1 MHPAD
6 RVRFATETAKAVL
19 EGRLDPS
26 EAEAALRLQLEQVVP
41 QLRND
46 RDSVTRSECEAVA
59 TTLRLLGE
67 QVNDRAGEHG
77 DPSPHL
83 SIAEMLGHLAQVL
96 R

>member
-19 EGRLDPS
+19 EGRLDPL
-26 EAEAALRLQLEQVVP
+26 EAEAALRLQLEQLVP

-46 RDSVTRSECEAVA
+46 RDAVTRSECESVA

-67 QVNDRAGEHG
+67 QVNDRASEGG
-77 DPSPHL
+77 DTSAHV
-83 SIAEMLGHLAQVL
+83 SIAEMLGRLAQVL

>member
-1 MHPAD
+1 VHPAD

-19 EGRLDPS
+19 DGRLSPA
-26 EAEAALRLQLEQVVP
+26 EAEATLRLQLDQTVP
-41 QLRND
+41 LLRGD

-67 QVNDRAGEHG
+67 QINDRAATHGEPELHT
-77 DPSPHL
+77 SV
-83 SIAEMLGHLAQVL
+83 AEMLGRLAQVL

>member
-19 EGRLDPS
+19 EGRLDP
-26 EAEAALRLQLEQVVP
+26 AEAATALALQIEQLVP
-41 QLRND
+41 QLRSD
-46 RDSVTRSECEAVA
+46 RDSVTRSECESVA

-67 QVNDRAGEHG
+67 QVNDRAGDHG
-77 DPSPHL
+77 QADAHVA
-83 SIAEMLGHLAQVL
+83 IAEALGHLAQVL

>member
-19 EGRLDPS
+19 EDRLDPS
-26 EAEAALRLQLEQVVP
+26 EAEAALRLQLEQLVP

-67 QVNDRAGEHG
+67 QVNDRASGHG
-77 DPSPHL
+77 DPGPHL
-83 SIAEMLGHLAQVL
+83 SIAEMLGRLAQVL

>member
-1 MHPAD
+1 VHPSD

-19 EGRLDPS
+19 DGRLSP
-26 EAEAALRLQLEQVVP
+26 AEAQTTLRLQLEQTVP
-41 QLRND
+41 HLRSD

-67 QVNDRAGEHG
+67 QVNDRASEFG
-77 DPSPHL
+77 DAEAHAAV
-83 SIAEMLGHLAQVL
+83 AEMLGRLGQVL